1 MEFCI
6 SMTVYGP
13 GSSEMAATD
22 NMHSRIVGWAKI
34 ILPLAALALLSTLF
48 LVARKPIDESMIP
61 FAEIAE
67 IAQDQRITAPRFSGL
82 TDDGATIVIAARS
95 AQPDAFRPDTVTID
109 TLTFRMENA
118 DGSTVSV
125 TATNGELDGRAAV
138 ARFLGLARLETSSG
152 FQMETNGLIAE
163 LDSGLVTSDGLLEI
177 HAPFGELTAGK
188 VTFKVTS
195 DATGQQMLFTDG
207 VRLIYRP
214 QDQRQ

>member
-1 MEFCI
+1 
-6 SMTVYGP
+6 MTACAP
-13 GSSEMAATD
+13 GWFNMGAAD

-48 LVARKPIDESMIP
+48 LVARKPVDQSTIP

-82 TDDGATIVIAARS
+82 TDEGATIIIAARS
-95 AQPDAFRPDTVTID
+95 AQPDPTRRDTVTINA
-109 TLTFRMENA
+109 LTFRMENA

-125 TATNGELDGRAAV
+125 TATNGELDGRAGI

-163 LDSGLVTSDGLLEI
+163 LDSGHVTSDGLLEI

-188 VTFKVTS
+188 VAFKVTS
-195 DATGQQMLFTDG
+195 EGTGQQMLFTDG
-207 VRLIYRP
+207 VRLVYRP
-214 QDQRQ
+214 QEQ

>member
-1 MEFCI
+1 MGFCI
-6 SMTVYGP
+6 SMTACGL
-13 GSSEMAATD
+13 GSFDVAATD
-22 NMHSRIVGWAKI
+22 NMHSKIVGWAKI

-48 LVARKPIDESMIP
+48 LVARKPIEESSIP

-82 TDDGATIVIAARS
+82 TDEGATIIIAARS
-95 AQPDAFRPDTVTID
+95 AQPDGLRPDTITIEA
-109 TLTFRMENA
+109 LTFLMENA
-118 DGSTVSV
+118 DGSTISV
-125 TATNGELDGRAAV
+125 TATSGELDGRAAV

-188 VTFKVTS
+188 VTFKVTR
-195 DATGQQMLFTDG
+195 DATGQQILFTDG

-214 QDQRQ
+214 QDQQQ